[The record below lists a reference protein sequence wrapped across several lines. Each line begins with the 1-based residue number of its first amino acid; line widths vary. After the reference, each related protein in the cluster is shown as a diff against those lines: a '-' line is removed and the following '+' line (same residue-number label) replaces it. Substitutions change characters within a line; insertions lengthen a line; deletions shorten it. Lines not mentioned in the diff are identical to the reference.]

1 MLFYKEMTEELI
13 KEILA
18 QVRLILI
25 MAILS
30 DKWRHKWKC
39 KVRNK
44 KWKMILMLRFQIISQ
59 DML

>member
-25 MAILS
+25 TAIYQTS
-30 DKWRHKWKC
+30 DVTNENAKLEIKNEK
-39 KVRNK
+39 
-44 KWKMILMLRFQIISQ
+44 
-59 DML
+59 